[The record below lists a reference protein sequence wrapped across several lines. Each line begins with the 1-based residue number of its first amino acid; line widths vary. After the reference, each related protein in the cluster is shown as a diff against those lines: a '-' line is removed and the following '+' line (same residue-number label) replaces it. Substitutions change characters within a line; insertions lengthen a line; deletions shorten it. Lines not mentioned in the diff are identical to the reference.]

1 MIDYAVNIQN
11 VYRRAD
17 DTDMREGMAWY
28 GEAHTIALE
37 AGDVWRGAGVLAC
50 FSPRKRWKFNVIDA
64 RRAWESGTAFG
75 HNPRLHTDNM
85 CGLAQRILDGEHP
98 LDVLKGDKTRS
109 FAEAIATAGEGR
121 IATVD
126 CHAHDIAMGRVCRE
140 EERDLGKRNYR
151 AIALAYAEVAEY
163 NAVSV
168 NRVQAVT
175 WVRWKRE
182 RGDTS

>member
-1 MIDYAVNIQN
+1 
-11 VYRRAD
+11 
-17 DTDMREGMAWY
+17 
-28 GEAHTIALE
+28 
-37 AGDVWRGAGVLAC
+37 
-50 FSPRKRWKFNVIDA
+50 
-64 RRAWESGTAFG
+64 
-75 HNPRLHTDNM
+75 M

-109 FAEAIATAGEGR
+109 FAEAIATRGEGA

-126 CHAHDIAMGRVCRE
+126 CHAHDIAMARVCRE
-140 EERDLGKRNYR
+140 DERDLGKRNYR

-182 RGDTS
+182 RDGGVV